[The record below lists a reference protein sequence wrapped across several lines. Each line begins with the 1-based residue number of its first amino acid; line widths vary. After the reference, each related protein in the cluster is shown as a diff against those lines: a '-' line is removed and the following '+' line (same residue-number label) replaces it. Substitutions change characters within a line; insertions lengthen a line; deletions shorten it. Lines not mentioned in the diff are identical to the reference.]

1 MSAWQGMTPRARV
14 LILGAAGLL
23 LLGAGYLGWQVL
35 RPVPEPAASLGAT
48 PDPAPTTEVTPTPEV
63 TPEPAPVAQSSL
75 PKIDVWRVAPDGG
88 AVVSGLATAGS
99 RVEVIV
105 DGLPMAEGE
114 AGASGEFAL
123 VFTLPPNPEPSL
135 LWVAMTVPDAGPVSS
150 AEMVALGPIAG
161 PEVPTEP
168 APAQLPELAAEEPAP
183 ATPPALLL
191 TEAGAVVL
199 QEAEPASR
207 DNVMIDT
214 ITYTPAGEVQVGGR
228 AGPGSVLRVYLDN
241 QLKAELTTPGTGLWL
256 ADLPETAPGIYMLR
270 VDQLDPAG
278 AVASRFETP
287 FKRETLEALAAV
299 STAPTAPTA
308 DAAPDAAPEPLV
320 VAEAAPAAEAPAA
333 EQVAA
338 PEVAAAE
345 TPAAEAESVV
355 PATEPAAAE
364 PTAAESTAAEPE
376 STDAAPE
383 QADSAPEPTDAAP
396 EPTETT
402 PQPSTAPAAPP
413 VVTVTVQP
421 GFTLWGIAQERY
433 GNGVLYVQV
442 FEANRDK
449 IRNPDLIY
457 PGQVLSVPGAAVAP

>member
-23 LLGAGYLGWQVL
+23 LFGAGYLGWQVL
-35 RPVPEPAASLGAT
+35 RPAPEPAASLGST
-48 PDPAPTTEVTPTPEV
+48 PDPAPTPEV
-63 TPEPAPVAQSSL
+63 TPETAPVAQSSL

-99 RVEVIV
+99 RVEVFV

-161 PEVPTEP
+161 PEVPAEP

-256 ADLPETAPGIYMLR
+256 ADLPETAPGIYMMR

-278 AVASRFETP
+278 GVASRFETP

-299 STAPTAPTA
+299 STAPAAPTA

-320 VAEAAPAAEAPAA
+320 VAEATPAAEAPAA

-338 PEVAAAE
+338 PEVAAVE
-345 TPAAEAESVV
+345 TPAAEAESMVA
-355 PATEPAAAE
+355 ATE
-364 PTAAESTAAEPE
+364 PTAAE
-376 STDAAPE
+376 
-383 QADSAPEPTDAAP
+383 PEPTDAAP
-396 EPTETT
+396 EPTEAA
-402 PQPSTAPAAPP
+402 PDPAETAPVPPAAPP

-457 PGQVLSVPGAAVAP
+457 PGQVLSVPGATDAP

>member
-23 LLGAGYLGWQVL
+23 LFGAGYLGWQVL
-35 RPVPEPAASLGAT
+35 RPAPEPAASLGST
-48 PDPAPTTEVTPTPEV
+48 PDPAPTPEV
-63 TPEPAPVAQSSL
+63 TPETAPVAQSSL

-99 RVEVIV
+99 RVEVFV

-161 PEVPTEP
+161 PEVPAEP

-228 AGPGSVLRVYLDN
+228 TGPGSVLRVYLDN

-256 ADLPETAPGIYMLR
+256 ADLPETAPGIYMMR

-278 AVASRFETP
+278 GVASRFETP

-299 STAPTAPTA
+299 STAPAAPTA

-320 VAEAAPAAEAPAA
+320 VAEATPAAEAPAA

-338 PEVAAAE
+338 PEVAAVE
-345 TPAAEAESVV
+345 TPAAEAESMVA
-355 PATEPAAAE
+355 ATE
-364 PTAAESTAAEPE
+364 PTAAE
-376 STDAAPE
+376 
-383 QADSAPEPTDAAP
+383 PEPTDAAP
-396 EPTETT
+396 EPTEAA
-402 PQPSTAPAAPP
+402 PDPAETAPVPPAAPP

-457 PGQVLSVPGAAVAP
+457 PGQVLSVPGATDAP

>member
-23 LLGAGYLGWQVL
+23 LFGAGYLGWQVL
-35 RPVPEPAASLGAT
+35 RPAPEPAASLGST
-48 PDPAPTTEVTPTPEV
+48 PDPAPTPEV
-63 TPEPAPVAQSSL
+63 TPETAPVAQSSL

-161 PEVPTEP
+161 PEVPAEP

-256 ADLPETAPGIYMLR
+256 ADLPETAPGIYMMR

-278 AVASRFETP
+278 GVASRFETP

-299 STAPTAPTA
+299 STAPAAPTA
-308 DAAPDAAPEPLV
+308 DAAPDAVPEPLV
-320 VAEAAPAAEAPAA
+320 VAEATPAAEAPAA
-333 EQVAA
+333 EEVAA
-338 PEVAAAE
+338 PEVAAVE
-345 TPAAEAESVV
+345 TPAAEAESMV
-355 PATEPAAAE
+355 AAAE
-364 PTAAESTAAEPE
+364 PTAAE
-376 STDAAPE
+376 
-383 QADSAPEPTDAAP
+383 PEPTDAAP
-396 EPTETT
+396 EPTEAA
-402 PQPSTAPAAPP
+402 PDPAETAPVPPAAPP

-457 PGQVLSVPGAAVAP
+457 PGQVLSVPGATDAP